1 MLPEMES
8 RHVFEHGSIE
18 FLGPLHDRSRVEGE
32 GGQSSRGAD
41 ESDKESVFV
50 HYNGATPAE
59 TFDDL
64 DAVSEDRWQVEEL
77 VGPPGGEKRGLRKA
91 ECYVSGSRAPAAAG
105 EIFFDCFLVVYGI
118 CYRGGISTYL
128 TFLILTLRNDGVV
141 EIPIEGVERVG

>member
-8 RHVFEHGSIE
+8 PHVFEHRSIE

-41 ESDKESVFV
+41 ECDNDSVFI
-50 HYNGATPAE
+50 HYHGAASAE

-77 VGPPGGEKRGLRKA
+77 VGPPGGEKRGLRKV
-91 ECYVSGSRAPAAAG
+91 ECYVSGSRSAAAG
-105 EIFFDCFLVVYGI
+105 QRFFDYFLEVYGV
-118 CYRGGISTYL
+118 CYRGGISANL
-128 TFLILTLRNDGVV
+128 TFLTLTLRNDGVV
-141 EIPIEGVERVG
+141 EIPTEGVDMIG